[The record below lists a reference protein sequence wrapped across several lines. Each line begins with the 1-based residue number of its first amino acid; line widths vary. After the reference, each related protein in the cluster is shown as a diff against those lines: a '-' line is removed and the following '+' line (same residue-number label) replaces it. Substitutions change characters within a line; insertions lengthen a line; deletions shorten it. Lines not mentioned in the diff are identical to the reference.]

1 MGCPPMS
8 IEMTNATMVIIWFE
22 SKKKKGRKE
31 KKWGK
36 IYMIFMIK
44 M

>member
-31 KKWGK
+31 KKSGGK
-36 IYMIFMIK
+36 YI
-44 M
+44 